1 MESRGI
7 NERIDGEERVSLC
20 VINHNGDPYLEESL
34 GAALAQPYEFREV
47 LLVDDASTDR
57 SLEIVRDR
65 FSSVRVLP
73 LEENRGPAAARN
85 AGFASSSGEL
95 VLFIDNDVI
104 LTDDCVEHLAGAL
117 RENPRAVVA
126 MPRVLYA
133 DRRKIVQYGGAD
145 SHFLGLMILRD
156 ADRPLSSCSSET
168 FKMNSVVTACF
179 LLDRRRWGAGGP
191 FDESFFIYQEDHD
204 FGVRARIRG
213 HELVA
218 VPRATCFH
226 RAGTEGLSIR
236 RIGHYASK
244 RVFCLIRNRWQVV
257 AKNHSA
263 RTLILLCPALLFYD
277 FAQLVI
283 VIRKGWIRE
292 WLRAFGWMAGNA
304 GLVLRKRKAVQDGRR
319 TPDREIL
326 SGGPVPLRMELTEGR
341 LERAARNA
349 LNTFMESYWRSVK
362 RLI

>member
-1 MESRGI
+1 MD
-7 NERIDGEERVSLC
+7 ERIGGGERVSLC
-20 VINHNGDPYLEESL
+20 VINHNGERYLEESV
-34 GAALAQPYEFREV
+34 GAALAQPYELHEV
-47 LLVDDASTDR
+47 LLVDDASTDK
-57 SLEIVRDR
+57 SLEIVRVQ
-65 FSSVRVLP
+65 FPSVRILP
-73 LEENRGPAAARN
+73 FQENRGPAAARN
-85 AGFASSSGEL
+85 AGFASTSGEL
-95 VLFIDNDVI
+95 ILFVDNDVI
-104 LTDDCVEHLAGAL
+104 LTADCIEHLVEAL
-117 RENPRAVVA
+117 REHPRAAVA

-133 DRRKIVQYGGAD
+133 DRRETVQYGGAD
-145 SHFLGLMILRD
+145 SHFLGLMLLRD
-156 ADRPLSSCSSET
+156 ADRLLSSCSTET

-179 LLDRRRWGAGGP
+179 LLDRRRWGTDAP

-204 FGVRARIRG
+204 FGVRARIKG
-213 HELVA
+213 HEIVA
-218 VPRATCFH
+218 VPRAACFH

-263 RTLILLCPALLFYD
+263 RTLILLWPALLFYD
-277 FAQLVI
+277 FAQLLI

-304 GLVLRKRKAVQDGRR
+304 GLVLRKRKAIQDGRR

-341 LERAARNA
+341 LESVAKNA
-349 LNTFMESYWRSVK
+349 LNALMASYWRSVK